1 MGWLDGEKDDGA
13 MTVKDAMKSKIK
25 EIGKEAAY
33 TYKDELFKTDNF
45 MLYRYVRVYYTGRS
59 RPGDMGS
66 REYESYK
73 DSSVVIEPLND
84 AIKYCIRVHFDNY
97 KMVVKFKIA
106 YRRDSVESLKSY
118 SECLKDAVK
127 FAKEMDKMIYETR

>member
-13 MTVKDAMKSKIK
+13 MTVKEVMKSKIK

-33 TYKDELFKTDNF
+33 TYNDELYKTDNF
-45 MLYRYVRVYYTGRS
+45 VIYRYTRVYYTGRS
-59 RPGDMGS
+59 RPGDMGR

-73 DSSVVIEPLND
+73 DNSVVIQPLND
-84 AIKYCIRVHFDNY
+84 AIKYCIRVHFGKNS
-97 KMVVKFKIA
+97 MVIKFSIA
-106 YRRDSVESLKSY
+106 HRIDSVENLRAY

-127 FAKEMDKMIYETR
+127 FAKEVDKMMNG

>member
-13 MTVKDAMKSKIK
+13 LTVKEYKKYKIK

-33 TYKDELFKTDNF
+33 TRKDTIYESDNF
-45 MLYRYVRVYYTGRS
+45 RLYQYTRVYYTGRS
-59 RPGDMGS
+59 RPGDMGR

-73 DSSVVIEPLND
+73 DHSTVIEPLND

-106 YRRDSVESLKSY
+106 HRCDSVESLKSY

-127 FAKEMDKMIYETR
+127 FAKEVDKMMHGTR